1 MPIISH
7 DSFPPG
13 EAKWQLQKPVPFNIL
28 FSSIH
33 SERRPP
39 FRHHP
44 PLTLQKETTT
54 IAQGKFSKPRQT
66 NRPSGDDRS
75 NTHQDLD
82 QFIDS
87 VNHLCA
93 DDRLKEPAA
102 PAKKAPVKRKSPLLP
117 LLLFL
122 VLLLAAGG
130 FLLLSPGKKIAQGV
144 SVSGLSLDGLR
155 KKAATQAV
163 DAAFSPRGH
172 DIVLSC
178 GQDISLTQSET
189 GLTLDTRALV
199 TDALALEAP
208 AQLSLAPY
216 LHWDE
221 ASVRRSLERL
231 NQQLGESHLETSFR
245 LEGEMPNLSENV
257 YQPGDALPTLAVT
270 LGVPSS
276 SLDMDGAQEAI
287 FASVSQGQ
295 FTVDLTPFITP
306 LSPLSVSA
314 ADILEQV
321 SVAPVDARVDAAT
334 GNVTPGSYGISC
346 DEAALEAL
354 LTKAQPGQT
363 VRIAMEAAAPRILG
377 EEVYFQ
383 DVLGFCQ
390 TPHNDNEKRNTNLTL
405 ACKALNGVVLQP
417 GQTLSYNETL
427 GQRTEA
433 AGYQKAPAYSG
444 TELVDSLGGGIC
456 QVSSTLYLC
465 SLYAEM
471 DIVDR
476 VSHGYPANYM
486 PVGLDATVSWG
497 SPDLKISNPYST
509 PVKIVAESTA
519 DFVRVWIMGTE
530 TRDYTVRMAFGSS
543 SDGYARSY
551 YCRYKD
557 GQLIEKTDAALSGYL
572 SINVPTRGEIGSD
585 EIYRNGN
592 IRQEPIGQPSEE
604 TLEAAKTTRPP
615 QYRH

>member
-1 MPIISH
+1 M
-7 DSFPPG
+7 
-13 EAKWQLQKPVPFNIL
+13 
-28 FSSIH
+28 
-33 SERRPP
+33 
-39 FRHHP
+39 
-44 PLTLQKETTT
+44 KE
-54 IAQGKFSKPRQT
+54 S
-66 NRPSGDDRS
+66 
-75 NTHQDLD
+75 
-82 QFIDS
+82 
-87 VNHLCA
+87 
-93 DDRLKEPAA
+93 AA
-102 PAKKAPVKRKSPLLP
+102 PAKKAPLKRKSPLLP

-122 VLLLAAGG
+122 ALLLAAGG

-144 SVSGLSLDGLR
+144 SVSGLSLDGLG

-163 DAAFSPRGH
+163 EAAFSPSGH

-178 GQDISLTQSET
+178 GQDISLTQPET

-221 ASVRRSLERL
+221 ASVRRCLERL
-231 NQQLGESHLETSFR
+231 NQQLGESHQETSFR
-245 LEGEMPNLSENV
+245 LEGEIPNLSENA

-276 SLDMDGAQEAI
+276 SLDMDGAQEVI

-295 FTVDLTPFITP
+295 FTVDLTPFITPFITP

-321 SVAPVDARVDAAT
+321 AVAPVDARVDAAT
-334 GNVTPGSYGISC
+334 GNVTPGAYGISC

-354 LTKAQPGQT
+354 LSQAQPGQT

-417 GQTLSYNETL
+417 GQELSYNETL

-465 SLYAEM
+465 SLHAEM

-509 PVKIVAESTA
+509 PVKIVAECTEG
-519 DFVRVWIMGTE
+519 FVKIWLMGTE

-557 GQLIEKTDAALSGYL
+557 GQLIDKTDAALSGYL
-572 SINVPTRGEIGSD
+572 SVNVPTRGEIGSD

-592 IRQEPIGQPSEE
+592 IRQEPIGEPDAK
-604 TLEAAKTTRPP
+604 TLEASKNHRPP
-615 QYRH
+615 NTGSQS

>member
-1 MPIISH
+1 M
-7 DSFPPG
+7 
-13 EAKWQLQKPVPFNIL
+13 
-28 FSSIH
+28 
-33 SERRPP
+33 
-39 FRHHP
+39 
-44 PLTLQKETTT
+44 KE
-54 IAQGKFSKPRQT
+54 S
-66 NRPSGDDRS
+66 
-75 NTHQDLD
+75 
-82 QFIDS
+82 
-87 VNHLCA
+87 
-93 DDRLKEPAA
+93 AA
-102 PAKKAPVKRKSPLLP
+102 PAKKAPLKRKSPLLP

-122 VLLLAAGG
+122 ALLLAAGG
-130 FLLLSPGKKIAQGV
+130 FLLLSPGEKIAQGV
-144 SVSGLSLDGLR
+144 SVSGLALGGMSR
-155 KKAATQAV
+155 KEATQAV
-163 DAAFSPRGH
+163 EDAFSPKHH
-172 DIVLSC
+172 DLVLFW
-178 GQDISLTQSET
+178 GQEQSLSAAET
-189 GLTLDTRALV
+189 GLTLDTRSLI

-257 YQPGDALPTLAVT
+257 YQPGDALPTLVVT

-321 SVAPVDARVDAAT
+321 AVAPVDARVDAAT
-334 GNVTPGSYGISC
+334 GGVTPGSYGISC
-346 DEAALEAL
+346 DEAALESL
-354 LTKAQPGQT
+354 LSQAQPGQT
-363 VRIAMEAAAPRILG
+363 VRIAMEAAAPTILG

-405 ACKALNGVVLQP
+405 ACQALNGVVLQP
-417 GQTLSYNETL
+417 GQELSYNETL

-557 GQLIEKTDAALSGYL
+557 GQLIDKTEAALSGYL
-572 SINVPTRGEIGSD
+572 SISVPTRGEIGSD

-592 IRQEPIGQPSEE
+592 IRQEPMGEPDAK
-604 TLEAAKTTRPP
+604 TLEASKNHRPP
-615 QYRH
+615 NTGSQS

>member
-1 MPIISH
+1 MLSAPTI
-7 DSFPPG
+7 P
-13 EAKWQLQKPVPFNIL
+13 
-28 FSSIH
+28 H
-33 SERRPP
+33 S
-39 FRHHP
+39 
-44 PLTLQKETTT
+44 QKETTT
-54 IAQGKFSKPRQT
+54 IAQGKFSAPRRR
-66 NRPSGDDRS
+66 NDAPENPRANDPA
-75 NTHQDLD
+75 DLD

-87 VNHLCA
+87 INHLCA
-93 DDRLKEPAA
+93 DSQPEEPAA
-102 PAKKAPVKRKSPLLP
+102 LVKKAPQKRRSPVLP
-117 LLLFL
+117 ILLFL

-144 SVSGLSLDGLR
+144 SVSGLSLDGLS

-163 DAAFSPRGH
+163 EDAFSPKGH

-178 GQDISLTQSET
+178 GQEIALTQSET
-189 GLTLDTRALV
+189 GLTLDTRSLIA
-199 TDALALEAP
+199 DALALEAP

-216 LHWDE
+216 LRWDE
-221 ASVRRSLERL
+221 ASVRRCLERL
-231 NQQLGESHLETSFR
+231 NQQLAQSHQETTFR
-245 LEGEMPNLSENV
+245 LEGDIPDLSENA

-270 LGVPSS
+270 LGIPSS

-295 FTVDLTPFITP
+295 FTVDLNAFITP
-306 LSPLSVSA
+306 LAPLAVSA
-314 ADILEQV
+314 AEILEQI
-321 SVAPVDARVDAAT
+321 SIAPVDAQVDTAT
-334 GNVTPGSYGISC
+334 GTAIPGSYGLSC

-354 LTKAQPGQT
+354 LTDAQPGQT
-363 VRIAMEAAAPRILG
+363 VRIPMEAVAPALLG
-377 EEVYFQ
+377 QEVYFQ

-390 TPHNDNEKRNTNLTL
+390 TPHNNNEKRNINLAL

-417 GQTLSYNETL
+417 GQTLSYNDTL
-427 GQRTEA
+427 GPRTEA

-476 VSHGYPANYM
+476 VSHGYPSNYM

-497 SPDLKISNPYST
+497 RPDLKISNPYST
-509 PVKIVAESTA
+509 PVKIVAESTE

-551 YCRYKD
+551 YCRYSKET
-557 GQLIEKTDAALSGYL
+557 GELIEKTEAALSGYL
-572 SINVPTRGEIGSD
+572 SVSVPTRGEIGSD

-592 IRQEPIGQPSEE
+592 IRQQPIGTPSEE
-604 TLEAAKTTRPP
+604 TTEAAKT
-615 QYRH
+615 YRQPNTGIESS

>member
-1 MPIISH
+1 MPAS
-7 DSFPPG
+7 
-13 EAKWQLQKPVPFNIL
+13 AA
-28 FSSIH
+28 
-33 SERRPP
+33 PP
-39 FRHHP
+39 FSHHP

-54 IAQGKFSKPRQT
+54 IAQGKFSSPRRR
-66 NRPSGDDRS
+66 NDAPENPRANDPA
-75 NTHQDLD
+75 DLD

-163 DAAFSPRGH
+163 DAAFSPKHH

-231 NQQLGESHLETSFR
+231 NQQLGESHQETAFR
-245 LEGEMPNLSENV
+245 LEGEMTDLSENV
-257 YQPGDALPTLAVT
+257 YQPGDSLPTLAVT

-276 SLDMDGAQEAI
+276 SLDIESAQEAI
-287 FASVSQGQ
+287 FAALSAGQ
-295 FTVDLTPFITP
+295 FTVDLTPLIIP

-314 ADILEQV
+314 ADIVEQV
-321 SVAPVDARVDAAT
+321 AVAPMDARVDAAT
-334 GNVTPGSYGISC
+334 GNVTPGAYGISC

-354 LTKAQPGQT
+354 LSQAQPGQT
-363 VRIAMEAAAPRILG
+363 VHIAMEAATPDVLG
-377 EEVYFQ
+377 QEVYFQ

-509 PVKIVAESTA
+509 PVKIVAESTEG
-519 DFVRVWIMGTE
+519 FVRIWLMGTE

-557 GQLIEKTDAALSGYL
+557 GQLIDKTEAALSGYL

-592 IRQEPIGQPSEE
+592 IRQEPIGEPDAK
-604 TLEAAKTTRPP
+604 TLEDSKQHRPP
-615 QYRH
+615 NTGSQS

>member
-1 MPIISH
+1 M
-7 DSFPPG
+7 
-13 EAKWQLQKPVPFNIL
+13 
-28 FSSIH
+28 
-33 SERRPP
+33 
-39 FRHHP
+39 
-44 PLTLQKETTT
+44 KE
-54 IAQGKFSKPRQT
+54 S
-66 NRPSGDDRS
+66 
-75 NTHQDLD
+75 
-82 QFIDS
+82 
-87 VNHLCA
+87 
-93 DDRLKEPAA
+93 AA
-102 PAKKAPVKRKSPLLP
+102 PAKKAPLKRKSPLLP

-122 VLLLAAGG
+122 ALLLAAGG

-144 SVSGLSLDGLR
+144 SVSGLALGGMSQ
-155 KKAATQAV
+155 KEATQAV
-163 DAAFSPRGH
+163 EDAFSPKHH
-172 DIVLSC
+172 DLVLFW
-178 GQDISLTQSET
+178 GQEQSLSAAET
-189 GLTLDTRALV
+189 GLSLDTRTLIGDV
-199 TDALALEAP
+199 LALEAP

-276 SLDMDGAQEAI
+276 SLDMDGAQEVI

-295 FTVDLTPFITP
+295 FTVDLTPLIIP

-321 SVAPVDARVDAAT
+321 AIAPVDARVDAAT
-334 GNVTPGSYGISC
+334 GNVTPGAYGLRC

-354 LTKAQPGQT
+354 LSQAQPGQT
-363 VRIAMEAAAPRILG
+363 VRIAMEAAAPDVLG
-377 EEVYFQ
+377 QEVYFQ

-417 GQTLSYNETL
+417 GQELSYNETL

-509 PVKIVAESTA
+509 PVKIVAESTEG
-519 DFVRVWIMGTE
+519 FVKIWLMGTE

-557 GQLIEKTDAALSGYL
+557 GQLIDKTDAALSGYL
-572 SINVPTRGEIGSD
+572 SVNVPTRGEIGSD

-592 IRQEPIGQPSEE
+592 IRQEPIGEPDAK
-604 TLEAAKTTRPP
+604 TLEASKNHRPP
-615 QYRH
+615 NTGSQS

>member
-1 MPIISH
+1 MLSLRTNPSGFAIAQ
-7 DSFPPG
+7 PPPLPG
-13 EAKWQLQKPVPFNIL
+13 EAGALRAIDTPIL
-28 FSSIH
+28 S
-33 SERRPP
+33 P
-39 FRHHP
+39 P

-54 IAQGKFSKPRQT
+54 IAQGKFSSPRRR
-66 NRPSGDDRS
+66 NDAPENPRANDPA
-75 NTHQDLD
+75 DLD

-87 VNHLCA
+87 INHLCA
-93 DDRLKEPAA
+93 DDRLKESAA
-102 PAKKAPVKRKSPLLP
+102 PAKKAPLKRKSPLLP

-122 VLLLAAGG
+122 ALLLAAGG
-130 FLLLSPGKKIAQGV
+130 FLLLSPGEKIAQEV
-144 SVSGLSLDGLR
+144 SVSGLSLDGLS
-155 KKAATQAV
+155 KKAATQAIE
-163 DAAFSPRGH
+163 DAFSPKHH

-189 GLTLDTRALV
+189 GLTLDTRALI

-276 SLDMDGAQEAI
+276 NLDMDGAQEAI

-295 FTVDLTPFITP
+295 FTVDLTPFIAP
-306 LSPLSVSA
+306 LSPLAVSA

-321 SVAPVDARVDAAT
+321 AVAPVDAAIDTAT
-334 GNVTPGSYGISC
+334 GGVTPGSYGISC

-363 VRIAMEAAAPRILG
+363 VRIAMEAVAPRILG

-509 PVKIVAESTA
+509 PVKIVAESTEG
-519 DFVRVWIMGTE
+519 FVKIWLMGTE

-557 GQLIEKTDAALSGYL
+557 GQLIEKIDAALSGYL
-572 SINVPTRGEIGSD
+572 SISVPTRGEIGSD

-592 IRQEPIGQPSEE
+592 IRQEPIGEPDAQ
-604 TLEAAKTTRPP
+604 TLEASKNHRPP
-615 QYRH
+615 NTGSQS

>member
-1 MPIISH
+1 M
-7 DSFPPG
+7 
-13 EAKWQLQKPVPFNIL
+13 
-28 FSSIH
+28 
-33 SERRPP
+33 
-39 FRHHP
+39 
-44 PLTLQKETTT
+44 KE
-54 IAQGKFSKPRQT
+54 S
-66 NRPSGDDRS
+66 
-75 NTHQDLD
+75 
-82 QFIDS
+82 
-87 VNHLCA
+87 
-93 DDRLKEPAA
+93 AA
-102 PAKKAPVKRKSPLLP
+102 PAKKAPLKRKSPLLP

-122 VLLLAAGG
+122 ALLLAAGG
-130 FLLLSPGKKIAQGV
+130 FLLLSPGKKIPQGV
-144 SVSGLSLDGLR
+144 SVSGLSLDGLS
-155 KKAATQAV
+155 KKAATQAIE
-163 DAAFSPRGH
+163 DAFSPKRH
-172 DIVLSC
+172 DLVLSC
-178 GQDISLTQSET
+178 GQDISLTQPET
-189 GLTLDTRALV
+189 GLTLDTRALI

-257 YQPGDALPTLAVT
+257 YQPGGALPTLAVT

-276 SLDMDGAQEAI
+276 SLDMDSAQEAI

-321 SVAPVDARVDAAT
+321 AVAPVDARVDAAT
-334 GNVTPGSYGISC
+334 GGVTPGSYGISC

-354 LTKAQPGQT
+354 LSQAQPGQT

-417 GQTLSYNETL
+417 GQELSYNETL

-519 DFVRVWIMGTE
+519 EFVKVWIMGTE

-557 GQLIEKTDAALSGYL
+557 GQLIEKNDAALSGYL

-592 IRQEPIGQPSEE
+592 IRQEPMGEPDAK
-604 TLEAAKTTRPP
+604 TLEDSKQHRPP
-615 QYRH
+615 NTGSQS

>member
-1 MPIISH
+1 M
-7 DSFPPG
+7 
-13 EAKWQLQKPVPFNIL
+13 
-28 FSSIH
+28 
-33 SERRPP
+33 
-39 FRHHP
+39 
-44 PLTLQKETTT
+44 
-54 IAQGKFSKPRQT
+54 
-66 NRPSGDDRS
+66 
-75 NTHQDLD
+75 D

-144 SVSGLSLDGLR
+144 SVSGLSLDGLH

-163 DAAFSPRGH
+163 DAAFSPSGH

-221 ASVRRSLERL
+221 ASVRRCLERL
-231 NQQLGESHLETSFR
+231 NQQLGESHLETAFR
-245 LEGEMPNLSENV
+245 LEGDVPDLSENA
-257 YQPGDALPTLAVT
+257 YQPGDSLPTLAVT

-276 SLDMDGAQEAI
+276 SLDMDGAQEVI

-321 SVAPVDARVDAAT
+321 AVAPVDARVDAAT
-334 GNVTPGSYGISC
+334 GNVTPGAYGLRC

-354 LTKAQPGQT
+354 LTKAQPGQI
-363 VRIAMEAAAPRILG
+363 VRIAMEAAAPDILG
-377 EEVYFQ
+377 QEVYFQ

-509 PVKIVAESTA
+509 PVKIVAESTEG
-519 DFVRVWIMGTE
+519 FVKIWLMGTE

-557 GQLIEKTDAALSGYL
+557 GQLIDKTEAALSGYL
-572 SINVPTRGEIGSD
+572 SVSVPTRGEIGSD

-592 IRQEPIGQPSEE
+592 IRQEPIGEPDAK
-604 TLEAAKTTRPP
+604 TLEDSKQHRPP
-615 QYRH
+615 NTGSQS

>member
-1 MPIISH
+1 MLSAPTI
-7 DSFPPG
+7 P
-13 EAKWQLQKPVPFNIL
+13 
-28 FSSIH
+28 H
-33 SERRPP
+33 S
-39 FRHHP
+39 
-44 PLTLQKETTT
+44 QKETTT
-54 IAQGKFSKPRQT
+54 IAQGKFSAPRRR
-66 NRPSGDDRS
+66 NDAPENPRANDPA
-75 NTHQDLD
+75 DLD

-87 VNHLCA
+87 INHLCA
-93 DDRLKEPAA
+93 DSQPEEPAA
-102 PAKKAPVKRKSPLLP
+102 LVKKAPQKRRSPVLP
-117 LLLFL
+117 ILLFL

-144 SVSGLSLDGLR
+144 SVSGLSLDGLS

-163 DAAFSPRGH
+163 EDAFSPKGH

-178 GQDISLTQSET
+178 GQEIALTQSET
-189 GLTLDTRALV
+189 GLTLDTRSLIA
-199 TDALALEAP
+199 DALALEAP

-216 LHWDE
+216 LRWDE
-221 ASVRRSLERL
+221 ASVRRCLERL
-231 NQQLGESHLETSFR
+231 NQQLAQSHQETTFR
-245 LEGEMPNLSENV
+245 LEGDIPDLSENA

-270 LGVPSS
+270 LGIPSS

-295 FTVDLTPFITP
+295 FTVDLNAFITP
-306 LSPLSVSA
+306 LAPLAVSA
-314 ADILEQV
+314 AEILEQI
-321 SVAPVDARVDAAT
+321 SIAPVDAQVDTAT
-334 GNVTPGSYGISC
+334 GTAIPGSYGLSC

-354 LTKAQPGQT
+354 LTDAQPGQT
-363 VRIAMEAAAPRILG
+363 VRIPMEAVAPALLG
-377 EEVYFQ
+377 QEVYFQ

-390 TPHNDNEKRNTNLTL
+390 TPHNNNEKRNINLAL

-417 GQTLSYNETL
+417 GQTLSYNDTL
-427 GQRTEA
+427 GPRTEA

-476 VSHGYPANYM
+476 VSHGYPSNYM

-497 SPDLKISNPYST
+497 RPDLKISNPYST
-509 PVKIVAESTA
+509 PVKIVAESTE

-543 SDGYARSY
+543 SDGYARTY
-551 YCRYKD
+551 YCRYSNET
-557 GQLIEKTDAALSGYL
+557 GELIEKTEAALSGYL
-572 SINVPTRGEIGSD
+572 SVSVPTRGEIGSE

-592 IRQEPIGQPSEE
+592 IRQQPIGEPDEK

-615 QYRH
+615 NTGVE

>member
-1 MPIISH
+1 MPASTA
-7 DSFPPG
+7 P
-13 EAKWQLQKPVPFNIL
+13 
-28 FSSIH
+28 
-33 SERRPP
+33 PP
-39 FRHHP
+39 FSHHP
-44 PLTLQKETTT
+44 PPTLQKETTT
-54 IAQGKFSKPRQT
+54 IAQGKFSSPRRRT
-66 NRPSGDDRS
+66 DAPENLRANDPA
-75 NTHQDLD
+75 DLD

-87 VNHLCA
+87 INHLCA
-93 DDRLKEPAA
+93 DDRLKESAA
-102 PAKKAPVKRKSPLLP
+102 PAKKAPLKRKSPLLP

-122 VLLLAAGG
+122 ALLLAAGG

-144 SVSGLSLDGLR
+144 SVSGLSLDGLG

-163 DAAFSPRGH
+163 EDAFSPKRH
-172 DIVLSC
+172 DLVLSC

-221 ASVRRSLERL
+221 ASVRRCLERL

-295 FTVDLTPFITP
+295 FTVDLT
-306 LSPLSVSA
+306 VSA

-321 SVAPVDARVDAAT
+321 AVAPVDARVDAAT

-417 GQTLSYNETL
+417 GQELSYNETL

-557 GQLIEKTDAALSGYL
+557 GQLIDKTDAALSGYL

-592 IRQEPIGQPSEE
+592 IRQEPIGEPDAK
-604 TLEAAKTTRPP
+604 TLEASKNHRSPNTGS
-615 QYRH
+615 QS